1 MPTSWRS
8 TASRR
13 VSRATPTSA
22 CGSTNSRRASSPLSS
37 MTIERCAEQ
46 FAGAP
51 LHCPQNLGFPLAGLA
66 HNGFAIVIIN
76 GCVHAPDTDAKSRPT
91 HMRGGGGGG
100 GGPAA
105 PSSGGGGGVRRRTD
119 LIAERVV
126 RGACP
131 RAQDVCSH
139 WRDGTSA
146 DAADLVRLQA
156 QA

>member
-100 GGPAA
+100 GA
-105 PSSGGGGGVRRRTD
+105 PTASRGGGVWGGGGG
-119 LIAERVV
+119 
-126 RGACP
+126 GGG
-131 RAQDVCSH
+131 RAPPPARPPPPGGGGGGGGFD
-139 WRDGTSA
+139 
-146 DAADLVRLQA
+146 DALT
-156 QA
+156 

>member
-22 CGSTNSRRASSPLSS
+22 CGSTNSRRASSALSS

-51 LHCPQNLGFPLAGLA
+51 LHFPQNPGFPVVSRSPSTFGLGLATKKVAAACRLSPNHAVGGGRAAPLEIVVGPATLAGLA

-76 GCVHAPDTDAKSRPT
+76 GCVHAPDTDAKSRPRPA
-91 HMRGGGGGG
+91 HMR
-100 GGPAA
+100 AV
-105 PSSGGGGGVRRRTD
+105 SD
-119 LIAERVV
+119 
-126 RGACP
+126 
-131 RAQDVCSH
+131 
-139 WRDGTSA
+139 
-146 DAADLVRLQA
+146 DALT
-156 QA
+156 